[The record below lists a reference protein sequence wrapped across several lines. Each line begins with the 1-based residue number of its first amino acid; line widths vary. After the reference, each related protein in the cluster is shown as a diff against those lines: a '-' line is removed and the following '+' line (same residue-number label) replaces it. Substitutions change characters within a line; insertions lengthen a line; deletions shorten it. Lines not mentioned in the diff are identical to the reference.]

1 MTRRNA
7 KQPEF
12 LTWAEDLKSHFS
24 KEDVQRSSASLIIR
38 EMKIETTLSY
48 HLTPVRTA
56 VIEKKRN
63 ISVGQNVENRKH
75 SWLLAETQ
83 SVPRL

>member
-1 MTRRNA
+1 MTTRNV

-12 LTWAEDLKSHFS
+12 LKWVEDLKSHFS

-38 EMKIETTLSY
+38 GRKIKAALSY

-56 VIEKKRN
+56 VIEKKGN
-63 ISVGQNVENRKH
+63 VSIGQNVENRKR

-83 SVPRL
+83 SVP